1 MCYNFEFDVYIIL
14 YDHLI
19 MKYKTL
25 STVFTLKVQRN
36 MEFIKFDYIYKF
48 KKTDFGTCREAK
60 ESIKTSFRYFK
71 DLGVNSYKWKGLSH

>member
-25 STVFTLKVQRN
+25 STVFTLKV
-36 MEFIKFDYIYKF
+36 
-48 KKTDFGTCREAK
+48 
-60 ESIKTSFRYFK
+60 
-71 DLGVNSYKWKGLSH
+71 